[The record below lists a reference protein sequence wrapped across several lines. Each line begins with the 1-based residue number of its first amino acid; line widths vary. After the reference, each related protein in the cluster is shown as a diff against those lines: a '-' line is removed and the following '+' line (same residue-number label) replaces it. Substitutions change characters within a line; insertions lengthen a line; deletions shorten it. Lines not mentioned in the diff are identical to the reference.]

1 MKEHLQKLKGDKNM
15 KERRRDPACG
25 VSSPRSN
32 ITRAMWGRIPKEPNF
47 YGLRNQLKIA
57 NPISQSALV
66 IHASTFA
73 LQQLSTSTTSSSAT
87 RNLHSFGRIGRSQSY
102 FCFEDSSANSEIRE
116 PPEKPRRAGAVESFQ
131 QTIASVVETLQ
142 STVKQD
148 PDNEKISSHWHC
160 VISRLASLCISRS
173 EDPKT

>member
-57 NPISQSALV
+57 NPNSQSALV
-66 IHASTFA
+66 IHAPGSRILMFQHPGRAFWKWA
-73 LQQLSTSTTSSSAT
+73 LQHPPLKHLEKQSWLSAIAILQNSG
-87 RNLHSFGRIGRSQSY
+87 HS
-102 FCFEDSSANSEIRE
+102 
-116 PPEKPRRAGAVESFQ
+116 K
-131 QTIASVVETLQ
+131 SV
-142 STVKQD
+142 
-148 PDNEKISSHWHC
+148 SH
-160 VISRLASLCISRS
+160 L
-173 EDPKT
+173 